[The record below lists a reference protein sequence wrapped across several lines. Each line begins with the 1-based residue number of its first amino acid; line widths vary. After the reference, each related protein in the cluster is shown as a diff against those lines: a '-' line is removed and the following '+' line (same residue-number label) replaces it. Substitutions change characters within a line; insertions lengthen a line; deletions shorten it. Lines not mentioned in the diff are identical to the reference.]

1 MFNTASVVE
10 AADTAPFFH
19 NNVEGKIDPD
29 TPTITKALEDGVRFY
44 NGPEFNNARTTG
56 RFAFTETELDQIVA
70 FLQGLNTIQNID
82 MARRELKELFEK
94 QGNPRRE
101 QDTRLQTAFDETQ
114 DGIDVLTDSGLYP
127 TAKTRLIEARNLIS
141 QAQVTEPPSQ
151 RKPLIQQAIAKLD
164 AAKVAVAT
172 ITP

>member
-19 NNVEGKIDPD
+19 NNVEGIVVNNN
-29 TPTITKALEDGVRFY
+29 ITKALEDAVRFY
-44 NGPEFNNARTTG
+44 NGPEFNNPRATG
-56 RFAFTETELDQIVA
+56 KFAFTEPEIDQIVA

-82 MARRELKELFEK
+82 VARRELKELFEK
-94 QGNPRRE
+94 QGDPRRE

-114 DGIDVLTDSGLYP
+114 DGIDVLGNSGLYP
-127 TAKTRLIEARNLIS
+127 TAKTRLIEARNFIS

-151 RKPLIQQAIAKLD
+151 RRPLIQQAIAKLD
-164 AAKVAVAT
+164 AAKSAVAT